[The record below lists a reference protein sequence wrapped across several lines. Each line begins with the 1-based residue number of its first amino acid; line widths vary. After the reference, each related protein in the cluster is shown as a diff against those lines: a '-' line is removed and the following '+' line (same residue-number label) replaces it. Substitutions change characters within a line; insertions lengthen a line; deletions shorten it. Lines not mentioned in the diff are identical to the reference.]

1 MRKEWVEKM
10 ARKWGLEITY
20 SGNEHATFT
29 LINQK
34 SDSVQLMI
42 TDNDV
47 NPIIIVNG
55 QDIGRTQKEYSF
67 ENMREAVKSLS
78 VFSDYYNL
86 VVTENFKQF

>member
-1 MRKEWVEKM
+1 MQKEYIEKI

-20 SGNEHATFT
+20 SGSDHATFT

-42 TDNDV
+42 TNDDV
-47 NPIIIVNG
+47 YPSIIING
-55 QDIGRTQKEYSF
+55 QDIGRTQKQYSF
-67 ENMREAVKSLS
+67 ENMREAIKSLS

-86 VVTENFKQF
+86 VVSENFKQF